1 MIKIAPSLL
10 AADFGRIHD
19 EIERMAAAGADY
31 LHFDVMDGCFVP
43 NISFGF
49 PVLKAAAQCS
59 LPVDAHL
66 MIDHPEQYID
76 QFAAGGARIITVHAE
91 ATNHLHRALQ
101 QIRAAGCL
109 AGVALNPGTSPEC
122 LRYVMGDFDL
132 ALVMTVNPGFG
143 GQKMIRSSVEKI
155 AEIRAMLDTANV
167 ILYGKA
173 NPVDMLRILGG
184 YVCDVHIKD
193 GKWPTDGWKLG
204 QETPVGE
211 GDVDFAEVIRRLRA
225 LNYDGALTI
234 EREIEGEKQIQ
245 DVLAAKKLL
254 ENLLRANG

>member
-155 AEIRAMLDTANV
+155 AEIRAMLDRTGCDAIIEVDGGVNEQTAPMLLERGATMLV
-167 ILYGKA
+167 AGSALYGAPDAKA
-173 NPVDMLRILGG
+173 FIDHVKAMG
-184 YVCDVHIKD
+184 
-193 GKWPTDGWKLG
+193 
-204 QETPVGE
+204 
-211 GDVDFAEVIRRLRA
+211 AE
-225 LNYDGALTI
+225 
-234 EREIEGEKQIQ
+234 K
-245 DVLAAKKLL
+245 
-254 ENLLRANG
+254 

>member
-10 AADFGRIHD
+10 AADFGHIHD
-19 EIERMAAAGADY
+19 EIKRMAAAGADY

-155 AEIRAMLDTANV
+155 AVIREMLDRAGCGAIIEVDGGVNEQTAPMLLERGATMLV
-167 ILYGKA
+167 AGSALYGAPDAKA
-173 NPVDMLRILGG
+173 FIDHVKAMG
-184 YVCDVHIKD
+184 
-193 GKWPTDGWKLG
+193 
-204 QETPVGE
+204 
-211 GDVDFAEVIRRLRA
+211 AE
-225 LNYDGALTI
+225 
-234 EREIEGEKQIQ
+234 K
-245 DVLAAKKLL
+245 
-254 ENLLRANG
+254 

>member
-66 MIDHPEQYID
+66 MVDHPEQYID

-155 AEIRAMLDTANV
+155 AEIRAMLDRTGCDAIIEVDGGVNEQTAPMLLERGATMLV
-167 ILYGKA
+167 AGSALYGAPDAKA
-173 NPVDMLRILGG
+173 FIDHVKAMG
-184 YVCDVHIKD
+184 
-193 GKWPTDGWKLG
+193 
-204 QETPVGE
+204 
-211 GDVDFAEVIRRLRA
+211 AE
-225 LNYDGALTI
+225 
-234 EREIEGEKQIQ
+234 K
-245 DVLAAKKLL
+245 
-254 ENLLRANG
+254 

>member
-10 AADFGRIHD
+10 AADFGHIHD
-19 EIERMAAAGADY
+19 EIKRMAAAGADY

-155 AEIRAMLDTANV
+155 AEIREMLDRAGCEAIIEVDGGVNEQTAPMLLERGATMLV
-167 ILYGKA
+167 AGSALYGAPDAKA
-173 NPVDMLRILGG
+173 FIDHVKAMG
-184 YVCDVHIKD
+184 
-193 GKWPTDGWKLG
+193 
-204 QETPVGE
+204 
-211 GDVDFAEVIRRLRA
+211 AE
-225 LNYDGALTI
+225 
-234 EREIEGEKQIQ
+234 K
-245 DVLAAKKLL
+245 
-254 ENLLRANG
+254 